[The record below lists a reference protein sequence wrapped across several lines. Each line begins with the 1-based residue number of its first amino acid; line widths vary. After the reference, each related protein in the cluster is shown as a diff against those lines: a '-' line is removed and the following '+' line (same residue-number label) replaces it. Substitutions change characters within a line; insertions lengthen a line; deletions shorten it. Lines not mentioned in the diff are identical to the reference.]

1 MASAVSIDS
10 RDSEERA
17 SGITEFCTVSP
28 SARVRKESFGLL
40 FYSTRNATM
49 TFVRSW
55 NILQIV
61 DSANGKKLAIVDFES
76 VDSMKIGKLIDK
88 LREKGLI
95 IES

>member
-1 MASAVSIDS
+1 
-10 RDSEERA
+10 
-17 SGITEFCTVSP
+17 
-28 SARVRKESFGLL
+28 
-40 FYSTRNATM
+40 M

-76 VDSMKIGKLIDK
+76 VDFMKIGKLIDK